1 MSGFSSCDISLLKHL
16 IIQLMS
22 FVAIVLPL
30 FLSVWRASELTTL
43 ALDPIIIYMILGF
56 STVVVYIPLQ
66 RIINHGCFYWTLDNT
81 GW

>member
-1 MSGFSSCDISLLKHL
+1 MSGCCSCDNSLLKHL
-16 IIQLMS
+16 IIQLVS

-43 ALDPIIIYMILGF
+43 ALDPIIIYMILAF
-56 STVVVYIPLQ
+56 ATVMVYIPLQ
-66 RIINHGCFYWTLDNT
+66 RMINCGFFHWTLDNT